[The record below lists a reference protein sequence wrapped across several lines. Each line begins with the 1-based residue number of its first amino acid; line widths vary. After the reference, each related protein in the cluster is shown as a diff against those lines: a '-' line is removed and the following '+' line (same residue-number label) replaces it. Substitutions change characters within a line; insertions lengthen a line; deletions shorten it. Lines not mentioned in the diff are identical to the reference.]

1 MRALLILLTLA
12 LPAVAGGLTIRWLD
26 ATGGVRSDAVLR
38 TISETGD
45 TIRVEIGKT
54 AENPKELVV
63 PLPSLLEFIREDDRV
78 PEQKRLFD
86 ARTAVRAG
94 VDFDSVRPLLD
105 RLVAGA
111 TQPWMRE
118 YADAAR
124 TILARRAGEKD
135 SDKRIAA
142 FLKRYPRSRFVAEVL
157 IELAWL
163 KSAKV
168 IGATGKIEPFGD
180 AFKEINRRGGPFIVA
195 YGSIPLAARINARVG
210 GRPTL
215 PVRRAILG
223 GILEERPEPSAP
235 EAAVRYGGESWFD
248 LGVLAVGWRR
258 ARAAGVKFGSFV
270 NPMHELSESDG
281 LALPEVRTDVRL
293 ELATLCIAL
302 GDTKRARSYLEA
314 TRKFPADAARRLLV
328 ERALRQL
335 DSTDEKR

>member
-142 FLKRYPRSRFVAEVL
+142 FL
-157 IELAWL
+157 
-163 KSAKV
+163 
-168 IGATGKIEPFGD
+168 
-180 AFKEINRRGGPFIVA
+180 
-195 YGSIPLAARINARVG
+195 
-210 GRPTL
+210 
-215 PVRRAILG
+215 
-223 GILEERPEPSAP
+223 
-235 EAAVRYGGESWFD
+235 
-248 LGVLAVGWRR
+248 
-258 ARAAGVKFGSFV
+258 
-270 NPMHELSESDG
+270 
-281 LALPEVRTDVRL
+281 
-293 ELATLCIAL
+293 
-302 GDTKRARSYLEA
+302 
-314 TRKFPADAARRLLV
+314 
-328 ERALRQL
+328 
-335 DSTDEKR
+335 

>member
-1 MRALLILLTLA
+1 MRALLVLLILA
-12 LPAVAGGLTIRWLD
+12 LPAVAGGPTIRWLD
-26 ATGGVRSDAVLR
+26 ATGGLRSDAVLR

-45 TIRVEIGKT
+45 AIRVEIGESGKK
-54 AENPKELVV
+54 PKELAV
-63 PLPSLLEFIREDDRV
+63 PLTDLLEFIREDERT

-105 RLVAGA
+105 QLVANA

-118 YADAAR
+118 YAEAAR
-124 TILARRAGEKD
+124 SILARRAGEKD
-135 SDKRIAA
+135 ADKRIAA
-142 FLKRYPRSRFVAEVL
+142 FLKRHPQSRFVAEVL
-157 IELAWL
+157 IERAWL

-168 IGATGKIEPFGD
+168 IGATGKMEPFGD
-180 AFKEINRRGGPFIVA
+180 AFKEINRRGGPFVVA
-195 YGSIPLAARINARVG
+195 YRCIPLAARINSSVG
-210 GRPTL
+210 GRPTR

-235 EAAVRYGGESWFD
+235 EATVRYGGESWFD

-258 ARAAGVKFGSFV
+258 ARAAGVKFDSFV
-270 NPMHELSESDG
+270 NPIHELSESDG
-281 LALPEVRTDVRL
+281 LALPEVRADIRL
-293 ELATLCIAL
+293 ELATLCIAI

-314 TRKFPADAARRLLV
+314 TRKIPADAARRLLV